1 MMRPLSLHGGDMP
14 DIIYIDKND
23 KEITKEKWESLIR
36 DKDYCWIHK
45 FYKDDLYLSASWIGV
60 SWIKSK
66 HHEIWSIAINA
77 IDIDGSI
84 MSVVD
89 FVSTRKEL
97 DSEFE
102 RVKGLI
108 EEGIIYAEKE
118 HTYDQPKQR
127 KRRKR

>member
-1 MMRPLSLHGGDMP
+1 MP
-14 DIIYIDKND
+14 DIIYFNKES
-23 KEITKEKWESLIR
+23 KEISKEEWETLIR

-45 FYKDDLYLSASWIGV
+45 YYKDDLYLSASWLGV
-60 SWIKSK
+60 SWAKSK

-89 FVSTRKEL
+89 FVEDRKQL
-97 DSEFE
+97 DLEFK

-108 EEGIIYAEKE
+108 DEGIIYAEKE
-118 HTYDQPKQR
+118 YDYEKPKQ
-127 KRRKR
+127 KRRRRK